1 MKRRGFSSAA
11 WAVAL
16 VAAAGLGLAIGCLNP
31 RPEELPSSVQVGDS
45 DGAGNGGS
53 GGSAGVRPPPGGV
66 DGLTPSPDDPS
77 SSGEDGGRELDGGRV
92 DDASAVDAGAPTE

>member
-1 MKRRGFSSAA
+1 MKREGFSSAA

-53 GGSAGVRPPPGGV
+53 AGASPPPGSV
-66 DGLTPSPDDPS
+66 DGLTPSPNEPS
-77 SSGEDGGRELDGGRV
+77 SVGEDGGRELDGGRV
-92 DDASAVDAGAPTE
+92 DAESPIDAGAPTE